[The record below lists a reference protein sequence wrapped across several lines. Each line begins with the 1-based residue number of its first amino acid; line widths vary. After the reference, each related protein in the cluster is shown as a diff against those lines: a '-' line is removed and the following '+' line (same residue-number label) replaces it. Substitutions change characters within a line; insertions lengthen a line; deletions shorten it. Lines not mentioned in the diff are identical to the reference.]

1 MQLNMHI
8 DQLFIYLSKSYSTKN
23 MSRGFVKEDDQEEI
37 PIVPPRADLPEGVTN
52 YVTQEGMNELL
63 AEKQT
68 LVNEKSKLDSSNE
81 NEKRIA
87 LNHINAKLLLLDN
100 RIATA
105 QIVKL
110 NDQVL
115 DKIRFGAV
123 IKLKIAANNS
133 IQTFQIVG
141 VDEADISKGKISFTS
156 PLAKALINKKIG
168 DKAILKWGQEDLV
181 FEIIDITYG
190 CC

>member
-1 MQLNMHI
+1 
-8 DQLFIYLSKSYSTKN
+8 

-52 YVTQEGMNELL
+52 YVTQVGMNELL
-63 AEKQT
+63 AEKQA
-68 LVNEKSKLDSSNE
+68 LLDERNRLDSSNE
-81 NEKRIA
+81 DEKRIA
-87 LNHINAKLLLLDN
+87 LNHINAKLSLLEQ

-110 NDQVL
+110 NEQAPDEV
-115 DKIRFGAV
+115 RFGA
-123 IKLKIAANNS
+123 KIRLRIEANNS

-156 PLAKALINKKIG
+156 PLAKLLINKKVG
-168 DKAILKWGQEDLV
+168 DRAVLKRDREDLCY
-181 FEIIDITYG
+181 EIMDITY
-190 CC
+190 